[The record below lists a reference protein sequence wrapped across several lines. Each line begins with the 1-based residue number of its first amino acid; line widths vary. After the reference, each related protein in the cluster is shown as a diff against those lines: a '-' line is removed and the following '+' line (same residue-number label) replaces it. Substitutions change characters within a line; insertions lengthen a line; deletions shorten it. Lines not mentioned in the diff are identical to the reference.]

1 MLAAE
6 MTLEWQR
13 ERAAKNAEY
22 EARVKAVIDAVVAL
36 PDPLRYLTAKLREA
50 RPDRAAVLDELD
62 ALLARP
68 NLQEARRFGNSLGK
82 NGMDAHEWSMC
93 MVANVAGGR
102 TDNPKGSLRL
112 AVWWLIR
119 HFTAAGQHDAAPPG
133 KDAVNV
139 TPEIQAAAL
148 AKVAPAR

>member
-1 MLAAE
+1 MLAEE
-6 MTLEWQR
+6 MTLERQR
-13 ERAAKNAEY
+13 ELAAKNAEY

-36 PDPLRYLTAKLREA
+36 PDPLRYLAAKLREA

-62 ALLARP
+62 ALIASP
-68 NLQEARRFGNSLGK
+68 NLQEARRFGNSLG
-82 NGMDAHEWSMC
+82 NEMYAHDWSMC

-102 TDNPKGSLRL
+102 TDNPKASLRL

-119 HFTAAGQHDAAPPG
+119 HFTVAGQRQAAPPG
-133 KDAVNV
+133 KDMINV

-148 AKVAPAR
+148 AQVAPAV